1 MTEPKE
7 IVSPD
12 LHPGNTGAL
21 DSTRFT
27 AEQSPPGTANYDYI
41 TLHHPGR
48 SASTDTYDATDEG
61 DAIVLTINF
70 PTTVT
75 NLSFTLTGI
84 DAEQL
89 QWIDL
94 VSVSPGD
101 FTFAFADV
109 TALQGNGTRLEP
121 FQAIDR
127 SAGLDREDN
136 AGDVRLT
143 WPGAVS
149 EVTVLYRAA
158 DEDNLEPDR
167 SMDRSGRLHARLLT
181 TPPSRHTPARSA
193 RRRYFCEDEQA
204 GPGNPGSPRKP
215 GRRPIGT
222 LGVTRRTVTR
232 GLAWTAP
239 VVLTAVTAPAY
250 AIEPALPAGGGAADQ
265 PGVRRPRHGAVV
277 SAVLGHGV
285 GDVLS
290 GGLGRPDA
298 GRRGRSAPP
307 RFRLASRGTTS
318 SSSIKRDADTRAT
331 PSR

>member
-1 MTEPKE
+1 VKKTAHHPEGASSATPGTLGVTRRTVTRGLAWTAPVVLTAVTAPAYAASLPPCEQRAGALVASEIGVGHPVVTSVVFGSGTKLVTGTITYATTRFVITTTNGVTTGTDVSPGYGTWGTTEPKE
-7 IVSPD
+7 IVTPD
-12 LHPGNTGAL
+12 LYPGDTAML
-21 DSTRFT
+21 DRTRFT
-27 AEQSPPGTANYDYI
+27 DEQSPPGTQNYDYV

-48 SASTDTYDATDEG
+48 FVSTDTYDGTDEG
-61 DAIVLTINF
+61 DAIVLTITF

-75 NLSFTLTGI
+75 KLSFALTGI

-158 DEDNLEPDR
+158 DEDNL
-167 SMDRSGRLHARLLT
+167 
-181 TPPSRHTPARSA
+181 
-193 RRRYFCEDEQA
+193 
-204 GPGNPGSPRKP
+204 SPT
-215 GRRPIGT
+215 GQWI
-222 LGVTRRTVTR
+222 
-232 GLAWTAP
+232 
-239 VVLTAVTAPAY
+239 
-250 AIEPALPAGGGAADQ
+250 
-265 PGVRRPRHGAVV
+265 
-277 SAVLGHGV
+277 GV
-285 GDVLS
+285 GDFM
-290 GGLGRPDA
+290 LGC
-298 GRRGRSAPP
+298 
-307 RFRLASRGTTS
+307 
-318 SSSIKRDADTRAT
+318 
-331 PSR
+331 